1 MPDNITDWYGNNT
14 IGWGESYKDSY
25 WGNVNELNSWGI
37 IYPNTAEG
45 TVIRASSD
53 NISSDTSIFTA
64 DNSAAGS
71 VITFACSTANVTVQ
85 NGTTGATISLTDN
98 VVVNEGTKNS
108 ISPTTYQSGSSTYTI
123 NIGVPSNSGYD
134 NGGTNINCTTTAT
147 GSASGLPTSPGTLV
161 TTRQQI
167 LASFDSTPI
176 NYIYNSVTYPGG
188 FTDTLSVLRNLDG
201 VTFSSGLG
209 ANFVQ
214 FDAVS
219 PIVGSYVA
227 DGFGNFLS
235 SSNMGN
241 FGPYAAFSTP
251 KYMRFAA
258 NVPLGSAGGFTNP
271 FNAFPIHKVE
281 QANGYIQITQIITS

>member
-1 MPDNITDWYGNNT
+1 MADISEWSGINNIN
-14 IGWGESYKDSY
+14 WGKSYSESE

-37 IYPNTAEG
+37 IYPFNAEG
-45 TVIRASSD
+45 STVTGDSLLFSADDSD
-53 NISSDTSIFTA
+53 ITVDNGTSTPAVAFTCSNAGFLIS
-64 DNSAAGS
+64 
-71 VITFACSTANVTVQ
+71 
-85 NGTTGATISLTDN
+85 NGTTGNTISIVSDAT
-98 VVVNEGTKNS
+98 VSQGTITS
-108 ISPTTYQSGSSTYTI
+108 ISPSTYQSGNTTYTAVI
-123 NIGVPSNSGYD
+123 TVPFGY
-134 NGGTNINCTTTAT
+134 TNTGASISNCTNNAT
-147 GSASGLPTSPGTLV
+147 GTSFSLPTSPGTLV

-167 LASFDSTPI
+167 LSSFDGTAI
-176 NYIYNSVTYPGG
+176 NYVYNSVTYPGG

-201 VTFSSGLG
+201 VTINTGLG
-209 ANFVQ
+209 SNFVQ

-241 FGPYAAFSTP
+241 FGQYAAFSTP

-271 FNAFPIHKVE
+271 FNAFPIYKVE
-281 QANGYIQITQIITS
+281 QANGFIQITQIITS